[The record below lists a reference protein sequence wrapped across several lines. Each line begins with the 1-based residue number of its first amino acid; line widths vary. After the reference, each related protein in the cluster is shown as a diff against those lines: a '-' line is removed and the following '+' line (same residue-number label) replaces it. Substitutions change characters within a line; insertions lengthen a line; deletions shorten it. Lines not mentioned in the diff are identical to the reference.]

1 MANTV
6 DEIERRLYLLREKY
20 NAGAISAEQ
29 FETEVEKLHFR
40 DQRGVSWMIGAQ
52 SGQWYY
58 HDGKQWV
65 QAEPPRPQS
74 APRGAVPAQGSA
86 TAAVQSVTK
95 DGKDVESSG
104 RLQWILFGCIGLT
117 VVLLILAI
125 VAIGAIYLTS
135 EGPTSATP
143 TSVALLPV
151 PNMPTPT
158 ATSAAPV
165 VGDPTPTLALANDT
179 SVLLQEARD
188 LMAESKYEEAVAR
201 YRKASELDPSQA
213 TIYARWARALRYQY
227 PPQLENALG
236 KAIIA
241 TQLDPANV
249 EGLTELAW
257 LDYLLGREDDAIAS
271 AQRAI
276 QVNTGYAPAHAVL
289 ARIYLNAD
297 RQAEGIAEARQALEL
312 DTTSPDAHLAMA
324 HAYIFVDQPE
334 AALDEVQA
342 AIDLEPNVAQNY
354 VELGTQLRRM
364 ERFDNAID
372 AYQAATK
379 LYTNLA
385 PAYDGLGRAY
395 FSGPGEYDKALE
407 AFNRAVVLAPQVASA
422 YSGAGYVYLVQGNAE
437 EAKKSF
443 EQALALAPNMQ
454 EAVDGLTKVQ
464 ELQVP
469 PTAAEVPSP
478 TGAEEEPSPVVA
490 DVNAAEGEG
499 EAAPAGEEAQP
510 QPGGEESPAPAA
522 GQLSGKIYYPVFH
535 KDQESYDIYWHNADG
550 TGDSQFLIGQASQ
563 PAASW
568 DGTSLAFRVWK
579 RDGRG
584 LDAMKL
590 DGQGSGYHRITAQSF
605 MEDAMPAWSPDGSS
619 IVFLS
624 RRESD
629 RQSRLYM
636 APSGGGQEHALEQNY
651 KPVIGITP
659 NWLRDGRLIYSGCV
673 GESCGLIAVNP
684 DGAGPTVITDHWSDA
699 QPANSQDGSRIAF
712 SSQREGGLE
721 IFAVNPDGSNLTRL
735 TENRVQ
741 DGLPAWSPDGQTI
754 AFASDEGGLWGI
766 WAMSPDGSNRRKL
779 FDVPGSIDGRVAGED
794 DTKSKGWVEER
805 ISWVP

>member
-6 DEIERRLYLLREKY
+6 EEIERRLYLLREKY

-65 QAEPPRPQS
+65 QAEPPRPQ
-74 APRGAVPAQGSA
+74 AAARPAAPAQGGVTA
-86 TAAVQSVTK
+86 TGQPAVKGGTDTQS
-95 DGKDVESSG
+95 GS
-104 RLQWILFGCIGLT
+104 RLQWILFGCVGLT
-117 VVLLILAI
+117 IVLLILAI
-125 VAIGAIYLTS
+125 ALIGAIYLTS

-151 PNMPTPT
+151 PNLPTPT
-158 ATSAAPV
+158 ATFAAPV

-179 SVLLQEARD
+179 SVLLQEAKD
-188 LMAESKYEEAVAR
+188 LMAQSKYEEAVAR
-201 YRKASELDPSQA
+201 YKKASELDPSQA

-241 TQLDPANV
+241 TQLDSANV

-257 LDYLLGREDDAIAS
+257 LEYQLGRVDDAIAS
-271 AQRAI
+271 AQRAVK
-276 QVNTGYAPAHAVL
+276 VNASYAPAHAVL

-312 DTTSPDAHLAMA
+312 DSASPDAHLAMA

-334 AALDEVQA
+334 AALDEIQS

-364 ERFDNAID
+364 ERFDGAIN

-379 LYTNLA
+379 LYNNLA

-395 FSGPGEYDKALE
+395 FAGPAEYDKALE
-407 AFNRAVVLAPQVASA
+407 AFNRAVVLAPQNASA
-422 YSGAGYVYLVQGNAE
+422 YSGAGYVYLVQGNSAE
-437 EAKKSF
+437 AQKSF
-443 EQALALAPNMQ
+443 EQALALAPTMQ
-454 EAVDGLTKVQ
+454 EAVDGLSKVQ
-464 ELQVP
+464 ELQAP
-469 PTAAEVPSP
+469 PTPAEAPPSTAP
-478 TGAEEEPSPVVA
+478 VQEPSAPLVA
-490 DVNAAEGEG
+490 DVGAAEGEASQAGG
-499 EAAPAGEEAQP
+499 EVQP
-510 QPGGEESPAPAA
+510 QPGDGESPAPAP
-522 GQLSGKIYYPVFH
+522 GQLSGKIYFPVFH
-535 KDQESYDIYWHNADG
+535 RDQESYDIYWHNADG
-550 TGDSQFLIGQASQ
+550 TGDSVFLIGQASQ

-590 DGQGSGYHRITAQSF
+590 DGQGGGYHRITAQSF
-605 MEDAMPAWSPDGSS
+605 MEDAMPAWSPDGGS

-636 APSGGGQEHALEQNY
+636 VPSGGGQERALEQNY

-659 NWLRDGRLIYSGCV
+659 SWLRDGRLIYSGCV
-673 GESCGLIAVNP
+673 AESCGLIAVNP

-699 QPANSQDGSRIAF
+699 QPANSLDGSRIAF
-712 SSQREGGLE
+712 SSQREGGWE
-721 IFAVNPDGSNLTRL
+721 IYAVNPDGSNLVRL

-741 DGLPAWSPDGQTI
+741 DGLPTWSPDGQTI
-754 AFASDEGGLWGI
+754 AFASDEGGMWGI
-766 WAMSPDGSNRRKL
+766 WAMNPDGSNRRNL
-779 FDVPGSIDGRVAGED
+779 FNVPGSIDGRVAGED